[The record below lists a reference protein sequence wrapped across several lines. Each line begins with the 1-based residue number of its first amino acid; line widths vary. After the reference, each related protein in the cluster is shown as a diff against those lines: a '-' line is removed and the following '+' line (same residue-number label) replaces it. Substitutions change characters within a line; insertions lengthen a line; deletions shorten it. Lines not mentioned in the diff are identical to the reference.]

1 MNKFKYLLSLVLL
14 VSVSGY
20 TYAQDAEVA
29 EETVEEVVVTGSR
42 IKMK

>member
-1 MNKFKYLLSLVLL
+1 MNIFKYLLSLVLL

-29 EETVEEVVVTGSR
+29 EEAVEELL
-42 IKMK
+42 